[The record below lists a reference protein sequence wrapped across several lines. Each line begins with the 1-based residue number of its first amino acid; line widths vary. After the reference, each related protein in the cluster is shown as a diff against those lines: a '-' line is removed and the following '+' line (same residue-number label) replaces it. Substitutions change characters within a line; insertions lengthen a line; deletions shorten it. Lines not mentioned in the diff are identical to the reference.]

1 MTKPVLIWPLLVLS
15 LLLSPFS
22 KSFEDDF
29 HLIETK
35 DISESKYWDEVGPAS
50 DYFDVLPLN
59 IDIHSAFIFNLDNQ
73 NFSNSLSS
81 EFKHGDDGEVYLPL
95 ANGRSLKFTF
105 FERSNFA
112 PELSL
117 KYPGIKAF
125 RGYSTEYPQIIAYLS
140 SSPLGIDATVI
151 NTESGKRTYIH
162 EISRDD
168 RRYVSYT
175 EFDHTQ
181 DHEKLTCSMVKV
193 CHL

>member
-1 MTKPVLIWPLLVLS
+1 MRLRCLLNKKRMMKTFLMWPLLLLS

-29 HLIETK
+29 HLIETR
-35 DISESKYWDEVGPAS
+35 DVSESKYWDEVGPAS

-105 FERSNFA
+105 F
-112 PELSL
+112 
-117 KYPGIKAF
+117 
-125 RGYSTEYPQIIAYLS
+125 
-140 SSPLGIDATVI
+140 
-151 NTESGKRTYIH
+151 
-162 EISRDD
+162 
-168 RRYVSYT
+168 
-175 EFDHTQ
+175 
-181 DHEKLTCSMVKV
+181 
-193 CHL
+193 